1 VGNPA
6 GGKWIGESHL
16 IQFGADDLRLIRR
29 TTAQWAARAGLA
41 VRRADDFVI
50 AVSEIATNAV
60 RHGSSRAVLRLS
72 TESDGTVAVAEV
84 RDRGLWVTP
93 DRAEEQGRMGL
104 ALAHRVCD
112 EVDIRA
118 ESSGTTV
125 LLRMGVSD

>member
-6 GGKWIGESHL
+6 GWIGESCL
-16 IQFGADDLRLIRR
+16 IQFGADDLRLIRSA
-29 TTAQWAARAGLA
+29 TAQWAARAGLA
-41 VRRADDFVI
+41 VQRADDFVI

-60 RHGSSRAVLRLS
+60 RHGSPRAVLRLS

-93 DRAEEQGRMGL
+93 GRAEEQGRMGL

-118 ESSGTTV
+118 GSSGTTV
-125 LLRMGVSD
+125 LLRMEVSD